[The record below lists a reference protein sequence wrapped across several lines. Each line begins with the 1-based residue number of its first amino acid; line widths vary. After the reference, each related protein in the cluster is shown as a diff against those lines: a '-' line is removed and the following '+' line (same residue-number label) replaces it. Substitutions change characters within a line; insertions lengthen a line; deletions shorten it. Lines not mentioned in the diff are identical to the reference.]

1 MERFWIF
8 IWKIFKKVLFI
19 KSFAFWNKRK
29 KQTFRKF
36 VFTCYTWNI
45 VNTNWRMK
53 YFVWYCL
60 NTIVRKFNNSNIGRV
75 NAVQK
80 KFFYLHK
87 MGQQIKSSLLLTLL
101 QQVYSHFNFN
111 LPTIQLSVSNWE
123 KTIWRHISFSST
135 CFCYYRKHPN
145 NDNKICQLP
154 YFLASSTTF
163 MTDSTYLDTIQIY
176 QNLNEY
182 YYYLI
187 STTSLIWQ
195 IDANFSPFQ
204 SLNMLPFHIRLE
216 HLKLHL
222 FF

>member
-1 MERFWIF
+1 MESFWIF
-8 IWKIFKKVLFI
+8 IWKILKKVLFI
-19 KSFAFWNKRK
+19 KSLAFWNKRK

-75 NAVQK
+75 NAVQN

-87 MGQQIKSSLLLTLL
+87 MGQQIKSSLLLTLF
-101 QQVYSHFNFN
+101 QQFYSHFNFN
-111 LPTIQLSVSNWE
+111 FLTIKLSVSNWE
-123 KTIWRHISFSST
+123 KTIWTHISLFST
-135 CFCYYRKHPN
+135 CFCYYRNYPN

-154 YFLASSTTF
+154 YFSCFQHHFHDWFYVLRYNSDLSK
-163 MTDSTYLDTIQIY
+163 LEWILLL
-176 QNLNEY
+176 LNFNY
-182 YYYLI
+182 IVDL
-187 STTSLIWQ
+187 TNRHKFFLK
-195 IDANFSPFQ
+195 
-204 SLNMLPFHIRLE
+204 

-222 FF
+222 FL